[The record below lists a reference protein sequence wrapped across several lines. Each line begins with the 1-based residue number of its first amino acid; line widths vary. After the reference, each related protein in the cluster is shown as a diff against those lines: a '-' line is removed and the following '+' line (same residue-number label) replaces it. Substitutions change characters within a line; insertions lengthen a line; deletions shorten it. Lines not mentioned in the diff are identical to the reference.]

1 MWLSPD
7 APTPYVGGLIGA
19 TVVLTCVSVAVI
31 WWRRKK
37 RAKASALRR
46 VAKAEARRRAQLEVV
61 VDMRLPGVEPQTWTP
76 LGHYRTRRAPTPPRL
91 SRVEETNEQRES
103 RQSAAGEVRTTAQLM
118 AQWEQ
123 EALSSLA
130 ALPPA
135 VCDSPTPPPSP
146 PSSPSTVQV
155 RVDPPIFYGVRV

>member
-7 APTPYVGGLIGA
+7 APPLYVGGLIGA
-19 TVVLTCVSVAVI
+19 TVFLICGSVAVI
-31 WWRRKK
+31 WRRKK
-37 RAKASALRR
+37 RAAASGLRR
-46 VAKAEARRRAQLEVV
+46 VAKAEATRRAQLEVV
-61 VDMRLPGVEPQTWTP
+61 VDMRLPGVEPQTRTP
-76 LGHYRTRRAPTPPRL
+76 VGHYRTRRAPTLPRL

-130 ALPPA
+130 ALPA
-135 VCDSPTPPPSP
+135 ICDSPTPPPSP

-155 RVDPPIFYGVRV
+155 RVDPPILYGFRV

>member
-7 APTPYVGGLIGA
+7 APPLYVGGLIGA
-19 TVVLTCVSVAVI
+19 TVVLICVSVAVI

-46 VAKAEARRRAQLEVV
+46 VAKAEAKRRAQLEVV

-91 SRVEETNEQRES
+91 SRVEEQRES
-103 RQSAAGEVRTTAQLM
+103 RQSAAAEVRTTAQLM

-130 ALPPA
+130 ALPA
-135 VCDSPTPPPSP
+135 ICDSPTPPPSP

-155 RVDPPIFYGVRV
+155 RVDPPILYGVRV